1 LRDVAAR
8 FPHQLSGGQ
17 RQRVAL
23 ARALAVRP
31 AILLMDEPFSALDVQ
46 TREALQDELIRVQSA
61 SGQTVLFVTHDID
74 EAVYLADRVV
84 ALGGRPGEVKI
95 SLDLNVPH
103 PRRRDDVALRHSAAQ
118 IRDVLFAETIVRED
132 WVI

>member
-1 LRDVAAR
+1 M
-8 FPHQLSGGQ
+8 
-17 RQRVAL
+17 
-23 ARALAVRP
+23 RP

-46 TREALQDELIRVQSA
+46 TREGLQDELIRVQSA

-95 SLDLNVPH
+95 SLTIDVPH
-103 PRRRDDVALRHSAAQ
+103 PRRRDDLHLRNLSAR
-118 IRDVLFAETIVRED
+118 IRDVLFAETVVRED